1 MNWQSED
8 SLDGRYF
15 GPLPTTTIVGEAA
28 PVWIEGRQ

>member
-15 GPLPTTTIVGEAA
+15 GLLPAPPSSAA
-28 PVWIEGRQ
+28 PIPSGRAEED

>member
-15 GPLPTTTIVGEAA
+15 GPIPASAIIGQAL
-28 PVWIEGRQ
+28 PVWTKEQ